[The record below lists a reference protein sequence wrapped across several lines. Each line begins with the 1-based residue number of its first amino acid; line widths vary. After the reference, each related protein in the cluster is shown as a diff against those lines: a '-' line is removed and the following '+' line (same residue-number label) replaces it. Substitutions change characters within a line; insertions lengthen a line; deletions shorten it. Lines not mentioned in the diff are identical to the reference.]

1 MAVNNLNTPG
11 VGIQP
16 SLIDAKG
23 DLLVGTANDAI
34 DRLGVTGTTGAV
46 LTADAGE
53 TTGLKW
59 AAAGSVG
66 GLVHINTTSF
76 SSVSSQTFNDIFST
90 TYDTYEIYMYFTSPA
105 VGSGGRASIQFTAG
119 GTATTTNYAWQTFF
133 NRINAANS
141 TSTGAVGVSNDSAL
155 NPDYFNATN
164 DTNIKR
170 MLIVRPFNAT
180 PTSFYSETFGKHVDS
195 GVTYYQNDRTGATQ
209 QSNTSFDGFKY
220 ASSAAFSGVM
230 QAFGVKK

>member
-1 MAVNNLNTPG
+1 MAVNNLNIPG

-66 GLVHINTTSF
+66 GLVYIETQTFTSVSGFSFSNDVFTNAYENYRLLIEMTTTAATAGLRWRGRIAGSDTSLTNYNFQNLFASSTTVGGARFTGQSSGFLGDIYSANPGNASAVDIFAPKVAKRTRVLAHTLNSDFDISLAIPVSAYNLTTSF
-76 SSVSSQTFNDIFST
+76 DSLTIF
-90 TYDTYEIYMYFTSPA
+90 
-105 VGSGGRASIQFTAG
+105 G
-119 GTATTTNYAWQTFF
+119 
-133 NRINAANS
+133 
-141 TSTGAVGVSNDSAL
+141 STG
-155 NPDYFNATN
+155 
-164 DTNIKR
+164 NI
-170 MLIVRPFNAT
+170 T
-180 PTSFYSETFGKHVDS
+180 GK
-195 GVTYYQNDRTGATQ
+195 
-209 QSNTSFDGFKY
+209 
-220 ASSAAFSGVM
+220 AFLYGYRD
-230 QAFGVKK
+230 